1 MSTSLGSAYLESAI
15 KRVAGYKLLG
25 DYTFRQLEEKDFYYT
40 PVIGQNVHDANE
52 THSGQPSNDGP
63 SAGTPVASQGE
74 SNSIAVIIKHLSGN
88 MISRWTNFLSED
100 GEKPGRNRE
109 TEFTLQE
116 HYSREQLI
124 QQWEKGW
131 DCFLTTLRSLTE
143 DDLMRTIYIRHEP
156 LLAIDAINRQL
167 AHYPHHVGQ
176 IVYIGKM
183 IRGRDWQSLSIPK
196 GGSDQFNRQMK
207 EQHSR

>member
-1 MSTSLGSAYLESAI
+1 VVRFDHYKIICMSTSLGSAYLESVI
-15 KRVAGYKLLG
+15 KRVTGYKLLG
-25 DYTFRQLEEKDFYYT
+25 DYTFRQLEEKDFYYS
-40 PVIGQNVHDANE
+40 PNDA
-52 THSGQPSNDGP
+52 
-63 SAGTPVASQGE
+63 

-88 MISRWTNFLSED
+88 MISRWTNFLTED

-124 QQWEKGW
+124 EQWEKGW
-131 DCFLTTLRSLTE
+131 DCFLTTLRSLTG
-143 DDLMRTIYIRHEP
+143 DDLLRTIHIRHEP

-183 IRGRDWQSLSIPK
+183 IRGKDWQSLSIPK

-207 EQHSR
+207 EQHGH

>member
-1 MSTSLGSAYLESAI
+1 
-15 KRVAGYKLLG
+15 GYKLLG
-25 DYTFRQLEEKDFYYT
+25 DYTFRQLEEKDFYFA
-40 PVIGQNVHDANE
+40 P
-52 THSGQPSNDGP
+52 ND
-63 SAGTPVASQGE
+63 E

-88 MISRWTNFLSED
+88 MISRWTNFLTED

-116 HYSREQLI
+116 HYSRQQLI
-124 QQWEKGW
+124 EQWEKGW
-131 DCFLTTLRSLTE
+131 ACFLDTLRGLTE
-143 DDLMRTIYIRHEP
+143 DDLLRTIHIRHEP

-183 IRGRDWQSLSIPK
+183 IRGKDWQSLSIPK

-207 EQHSR
+207 EQHGR

>member
-1 MSTSLGSAYLESAI
+1 MSTSLGSAYLESVI
-15 KRVAGYKLLG
+15 KRVTGYKLLG
-25 DYTFRQLEEKDFYYT
+25 DYTFRQLEEKDFYFA
-40 PVIGQNVHDANE
+40 P
-52 THSGQPSNDGP
+52 ND
-63 SAGTPVASQGE
+63 E

-88 MISRWTNFLSED
+88 MISRWTNFLTED

-116 HYSREQLI
+116 HYSRQQLI
-124 QQWEKGW
+124 EQWEKGW
-131 DCFLTTLRSLTE
+131 ACFLDTLRSLTE
-143 DDLMRTIYIRHEP
+143 DDLLRTIHIRHEP

-183 IRGRDWQSLSIPK
+183 IRGKDWQSLSIPK

-207 EQHSR
+207 EQHGR